1 MTIQDIIND
10 FKNHQLQYGLGGD
23 PELEELYKWKLVT
36 DQIGHPDV
44 NADNF
49 AKEINSLSLKNLCYS
64 TQTTAI
70 RHFAEYEPEEYRK
83 TFVGLFDENIGL
95 QERIDKF
102 ISDCRELWDGK
113 TKHNFTQKTSA
124 MCDERLISFF
134 LTLKDPT
141 KYTFYKDEVY
151 GSLCNLLGEKKKNA
165 GQKLVHFYELL
176 NKHVIPAVE
185 SETALIDSINKEID
199 AKGYV
204 HSTPLIAQTAL
215 WYYARHVRNNDKTQ
229 IWLFLGGKGADDY
242 HFEEMYNDGSMALC
256 GWEKVGDLGDC
267 NDLNSIEERR
277 KSVPEY
283 ESNTTHLSPML
294 HAIAN
299 EIKEGDIILAKERG
313 ADIVGM
319 GIVTSDYYFDSD
331 SSYGVHCRKVQW
343 TYKGLW
349 KCDAIL
355 KEYGK
360 AQFPAKALTNV
371 SNTNKYPYIQKII
384 NMIKGNNA
392 EKQYWLLGHAFGSTN
407 PQFDRFI
414 TEGILEGR
422 FDENKPV
429 DQRQLALARR
439 IKVGDVILLKSTATK
454 GANHDIPFM
463 RIKAVGLVTDKLIE
477 EQGTEYLTLRCNV
490 NYLSTTD
497 KDFDSSVYGSYRQT
511 VHEADDKVKDVIEYA
526 NSIINPTRMPQ
537 NKYSKYIELLQ
548 ENRNLVLTGAPGTG
562 KTYMAQAIAKEMGC
576 SKEEMCF
583 VQFHPSY
590 DYTDFVEGLRPIEK
604 SDGQMGFERKDG
616 VFKDFCKKAAKN
628 ITDSQKSI
636 ESLTKEL
643 SWEEKLQQFI
653 EDSTENNTK
662 YKLSNGSEFTIDEI
676 KGRTIVVHN
685 DQNEKTTQVSVNADD
700 IIELLTN
707 EVPLNI
713 VRDIRNY
720 FNRKFGTQPDSYA
733 YIITKA
739 IREMKSNVYVESANK
754 VEKKPFVFIIDEIN
768 RGEASKIFGEL
779 FYAIDPG
786 YRGKNEHLV
795 QTQYQNLVPETDVFA
810 KGFYVPENVYIL
822 ATMNDIDRSVE
833 SMDFAMR
840 RRFTWKEV
848 TPADTEEMLDTL
860 PCYDEAKVTM
870 QRLNKA
876 IADTDGLGAAYMI
889 GPSYFLKLKDNG
901 ADFNKLWKM
910 NIEPLLKEY
919 LRGFRKTAEILE
931 KFSKAYFNTNESQT
945 TDTPKLIDED

>member
-1 MTIQDIIND
+1 MSLNDIVSA
-10 FKNHQLQYGLGGD
+10 FKNHQLQYGLNGD
-23 PELEELYKWKLVT
+23 SMQQELYKWKLVT
-36 DQIGHPDV
+36 KQIGHPDA
-44 NADNF
+44 NADDF
-49 AKEINSLSLKNLCYS
+49 AKEINALRFQNLCYS
-64 TQTTAI
+64 TQLTAI
-70 RHFAEYEPEEYRK
+70 RHFAEYEPEDYREAFK
-83 TFVGLFDENIGL
+83 NLFDENVDL
-95 QERIDKF
+95 QQRIDTF
-102 ISDCRELWDGK
+102 ISSCKTLWDDK
-113 TKHNFTQKTSA
+113 IKKNFGQNTSA
-124 MCDERLISFF
+124 MCDERLISCF
-134 LTLKDPT
+134 LTLQNPQ
-141 KYTFYKDEVY
+141 KYTFYKSDVY
-151 GSLCNLLGEKKKNA
+151 ANLCDLLDVEPKKA
-165 GQKLVHFYELL
+165 GHKLVHFYELL
-176 NKHVIPAVE
+176 KQHLVPIVE
-185 SETALIDSINKEID
+185 QDTELMESVNNELQREGCIQ
-199 AKGYV
+199 
-204 HSTPLIAQTAL
+204 STMLTAQTAL
-215 WYYARHVRNNDKTQ
+215 WTYVSQLRKNGKQQV
-229 IWLFLGGKGADDY
+229 WLFLGGKDSNDY
-242 HFEEMYNDGSMALC
+242 HFDEMYNDGSMALC
-256 GWEKVGDLGDC
+256 GWEKVGNLGDC
-267 NDLNSIEERR
+267 DDLNSIEERR

-283 ESNTTHLSPML
+283 ESNTTHLSAML

-299 EIKEGDIILAKERG
+299 EIKEDDIILAKESG

-331 SSYGVHCRKVQW
+331 SPYGVHCRKVQW
-343 TYKGLW
+343 THKGLW

-360 AQFPAKALTNV
+360 SQFPAKALTNV

-384 NMIKGNNA
+384 NMIKGDKP
-392 EKQYWLLGHAFGSTN
+392 EKQYWLLGHAYGSTN
-407 PQFDRFI
+407 PQINRFI
-414 TEGILEGR
+414 TEGIWEGR
-422 FDENKPV
+422 FDENKRV

-463 RIKAVGLVTDKLIE
+463 RIKAIGLVTDKLIE
-477 EQGTEYLTLRCNV
+477 EEGTEYLTLRCNV

-497 KDFDSSVYGSYRQT
+497 KDFDGSVYGSFRQT

-537 NKYSKYIELLQ
+537 KKYSKYIELLQ

-562 KTYMAQAIAKEMGC
+562 KTFMAQAIAEEMGC

-604 SDGQMGFERKDG
+604 ADGQMGFERKDG

-628 ITDSQKSI
+628 LIDSEKSV

-653 EDSTENNTK
+653 EDSIEDNTK
-662 YKLSNGSEFTIDEI
+662 YRLSNGSEFTIDEI
-676 KGRTIVVHN
+676 RGRTIVVHN

-786 YRGKNEHLV
+786 YRGKKDV
-795 QTQYQNLVPETDVFA
+795 RVKTQYQNLVPDTDMFA
-810 KGFYVPENVYIL
+810 EGFYVPENVYIL

-840 RRFTWKEV
+840 RRFTWNEV
-848 TPADTEEMLDTL
+848 TPEDTQDMLDTMT
-860 PCYDEAKVTM
+860 CAAEAKAVM
-870 QRLNKA
+870 ARLNDA
-876 IADTDGLGAAYMI
+876 IADTEGLGAAYMV
-889 GPSYFLKLKDNG
+889 GPSYFLKLAENNG
-901 ADFNKLWKM
+901 NFDKLWTM
-910 NIEPLLKEY
+910 NIEPLLREY
-919 LRGFRKTAEILE
+919 LRGFRKVNDIMK
-931 KFSKAYFNTNESQT
+931 KFQKAYFAETEEAST
-945 TDTPKLIDED
+945 TEVSDELE

>member
-1 MTIQDIIND
+1 MSLNDIVSA
-10 FKNHQLQYGLGGD
+10 FKNHQLQYGLNGD
-23 PELEELYKWKLVT
+23 SMQQELYKWKLVT
-36 DQIGHPDV
+36 KQIGHPDA
-44 NADNF
+44 NADDF
-49 AKEINSLSLKNLCYS
+49 AKEINALRFQNLCYS
-64 TQTTAI
+64 TQLTAI
-70 RHFAEYEPEEYRK
+70 RHFAEYEPEDYREAFK
-83 TFVGLFDENIGL
+83 NLFDENVDL
-95 QERIDKF
+95 QQRIDTF
-102 ISDCRELWDGK
+102 ISSCKTLWDDK
-113 TKHNFTQKTSA
+113 IKKNFGQNTSA
-124 MCDERLISFF
+124 MCDERLISCF
-134 LTLKDPT
+134 LTLQNPQ
-141 KYTFYKDEVY
+141 KYTFYKSDVY
-151 GSLCNLLGEKKKNA
+151 ANLCDLLDVEPKKA
-165 GQKLVHFYELL
+165 GHKLVHFYELL
-176 NKHVIPAVE
+176 KQHLVPIVE
-185 SETALIDSINKEID
+185 QDTELMESVNNELQREGCIQ
-199 AKGYV
+199 
-204 HSTPLIAQTAL
+204 STMLTAQTAL
-215 WYYARHVRNNDKTQ
+215 WTYVSQLRKNGKQQV
-229 IWLFLGGKGADDY
+229 WLFLGGKDSNDY
-242 HFEEMYNDGSMALC
+242 HFDEMYNDGSMALC
-256 GWEKVGDLGDC
+256 GWEKVGNLGDC
-267 NDLNSIEERR
+267 DDLNSIEERR

-283 ESNTTHLSPML
+283 ESNTTHLSAML

-299 EIKEGDIILAKERG
+299 EIKEDDIILAKESG

-331 SSYGVHCRKVQW
+331 SPYGVHCRKVQW
-343 TYKGLW
+343 THKGLW

-360 AQFPAKALTNV
+360 SQFPAKALTNV

-384 NMIKGNNA
+384 NMIKGDKP
-392 EKQYWLLGHAFGSTN
+392 EKQYWLLGHAYGSTN
-407 PQFDRFI
+407 PQINRFI
-414 TEGILEGR
+414 TEGIWEGR

-463 RIKAVGLVTDKLIE
+463 RIKAVGFVTDKLIE
-477 EQGTEYLTLRCNV
+477 EGGTEYLTLRCNV

-497 KDFDSSVYGSYRQT
+497 KDFDGSVYGSFRQT

-526 NSIINPTRMPQ
+526 NSIINSTRMPQ
-537 NKYSKYIELLQ
+537 KKYSKYIELLQ

-562 KTYMAQAIAKEMGC
+562 KTFMAQAIAEEMGC

-604 SDGQMGFERKDG
+604 ADGQMGFERKDG

-628 ITDSQKSI
+628 LIDSEKSV

-653 EDSTENNTK
+653 EDSIEDNTK
-662 YKLSNGSEFTIDEI
+662 YRLSNGSEFTIDEI
-676 KGRTIVVHN
+676 RGRTIVVHN

-786 YRGKNEHLV
+786 FRGKKDV
-795 QTQYQNLVPETDVFA
+795 RVKTQYQNLVPDTDMFA
-810 KGFYVPENVYIL
+810 EGFYVPENVYIL

-840 RRFTWKEV
+840 RRFTWNEV
-848 TPADTEEMLDTL
+848 TPDDTQDMLDTMT
-860 PCYDEAKVTM
+860 CAAEAKAVM
-870 QRLNKA
+870 ARLNDA
-876 IADTDGLGAAYMI
+876 IADTEGLGAAYMV
-889 GPSYFLKLKDNG
+889 GPSYFLKLAENNG
-901 ADFNKLWKM
+901 NFDKLWTM
-910 NIEPLLKEY
+910 NIEPLLREY
-919 LRGFRKTAEILE
+919 LRGIRKVNDIMK
-931 KFSKAYFNTNESQT
+931 KFQKAYFAETEEAST
-945 TDTPKLIDED
+945 TEVSDELE